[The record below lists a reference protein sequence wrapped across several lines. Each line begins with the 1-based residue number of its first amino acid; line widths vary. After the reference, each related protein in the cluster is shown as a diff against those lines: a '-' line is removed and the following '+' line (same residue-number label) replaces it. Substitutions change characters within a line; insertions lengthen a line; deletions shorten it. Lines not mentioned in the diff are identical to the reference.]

1 MEARGYE
8 ELHFPTPLEA
18 WQSREAFSWTTV
30 SESLAPRGLAQPH
43 AGCQLQD
50 LLVREPHSVRLQR
63 VPLHLGDQLRLVLG
77 VGLEAAVAMK
87 WRYLFQE
94 LPRRER

>member
-1 MEARGYE
+1 
-8 ELHFPTPLEA
+8 
-18 WQSREAFSWTTV
+18 
-30 SESLAPRGLAQPH
+30 
-43 AGCQLQD
+43 
-50 LLVREPHSVRLQR
+50 